1 MKTLALSVLA
11 AVALTSPAAAQHA
24 GHGDHAAPAAAA
36 AQAPAAATVEGTGV
50 VRKIDAAG
58 ASVTIDHDPIRSLNW
73 PAMTMAFKVPDKAVL
88 EQMKVGA
95 KVRFLLSGG
104 HTIVAVRPAS

>member
-11 AVALTSPAAAQHA
+11 LVFASPAAAQHA

-36 AQAPAAATVEGTGV
+36 PATVEGTGV
-50 VRKIDAAG
+50 VKKIDAAAG
-58 ASVTIDHDPIRSLNW
+58 TVTLDHDPIRALNW

-88 EQMKVGA
+88 DQMKVGA

-104 HTIVAVRPAS
+104 QTIVAVRPAN